1 MAYDKQADSERSLHT
16 PTPLLYSASMSRQAG
31 CNVWLKL
38 ENMQP
43 TQSFKIR
50 GIGNLCAQAVAEQS
64 ATHLVAV
71 GDTNTALAVAY
82 SARQLGVPAT
92 IYVSS
97 NCGYTPPIRAKAE
110 LEDATI
116 VEHGR
121 TLKEAYIAAREFVD
135 KTAGACLI
143 DSADDPAVIAGY
155 ATIASEINIQ
165 LQRQEPAAIV
175 TTVGSGA
182 LLSGLITGLQ
192 RCQWQRVPMIA
203 VETHNTNSFQQALLA
218 DSNGQRA
225 AGSADNPSLLPPLE
239 SPLEM
244 DGDIKPLKSLSR
256 PTSRPASEGP
266 GQTPARMRFATDQ
279 RASEPTVATCLLA
292 GSTCASALELTRE
305 HPVVPLSITEA
316 MAVEACRRLLDEHQL
331 LVEIGSAAALSVV
344 GKGLLHQI
352 VPALDHRC
360 HVVVVVTG
368 GANINFERLEA
379 CRQRF
384 PYPAPIIAKSGQE
397 IFMRMLDS
405 ALPSASGDFAA
416 AAAAAAAAATA
427 VATAAS
433 GSHETSAPTAGQ
445 H

>member
-203 VETHNTNSFQQALLA
+203 VETHNTNS
-218 DSNGQRA
+218 
-225 AGSADNPSLLPPLE
+225 
-239 SPLEM
+239 
-244 DGDIKPLKSLSR
+244 
-256 PTSRPASEGP
+256 EGP